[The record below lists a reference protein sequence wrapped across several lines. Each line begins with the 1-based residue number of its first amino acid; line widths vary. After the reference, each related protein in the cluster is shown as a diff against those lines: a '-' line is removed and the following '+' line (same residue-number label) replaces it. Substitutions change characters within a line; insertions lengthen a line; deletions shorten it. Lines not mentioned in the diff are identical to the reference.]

1 VFLNRLSRFEGVAFL
16 SLAHEIVTSDSVTTV
31 GEVTR
36 LAAIRR
42 ELGFSLD
49 EAPDIL
55 RTDVAAE
62 RIDSASAR
70 TIVMIELVDLCH
82 ADRRLSVH
90 ESGVISRLTTMW
102 MIDEKRLQGIENWV
116 HRHRQLI
123 LEAHELIAK
132 EA

>member
-1 VFLNRLSRFEGVAFL
+1 MFLNRLSRSEGVAFL
-16 SLAHEIVTSDSVTTV
+16 SLAHEVVTSDSVTTV

-49 EAPDIL
+49 EIPEML
-55 RTDVAAE
+55 RMDVAAE

-82 ADRRLSVH
+82 ADRRLSVF
-90 ESGVISRLTTMW
+90 ESGVINRLMTMW
-102 MIDEKRLQGIENWV
+102 LIDGAKLQRIENWV
-116 HRHRQLI
+116 RRHRQLI
-123 LEAHELIAK
+123 EEARELIAK
-132 EA
+132 GS